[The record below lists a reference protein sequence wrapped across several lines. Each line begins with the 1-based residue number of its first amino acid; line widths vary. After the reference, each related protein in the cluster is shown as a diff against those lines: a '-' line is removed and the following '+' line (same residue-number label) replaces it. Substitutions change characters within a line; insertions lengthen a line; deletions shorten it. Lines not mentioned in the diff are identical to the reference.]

1 MQTIA
6 ERINEVLRVR
16 GVGKSEMA
24 QRIGVSPSSVST
36 MTSGKSNPSRQT
48 IKMICKEFLVDEEW
62 LRTGESSD
70 GRDPFAV
77 PAQVSLDDLAEVH
90 FLPSDQR
97 VLIEKFIALKPAVRQ
112 GILDYFLEVAAVVN
126 AGKTL

>member
-1 MQTIA
+1 MKDRIKFLRKHFNLTQEEFAARLSIKRGAVANYEIGRNIPSDSVIA
-6 ERINEVLRVR
+6 L
-16 GVGKSEMA
+16 
-24 QRIGVSPSSVST
+24 
-36 MTSGKSNPSRQT
+36 
-48 IKMICKEFLVDEEW
+48 ICKVFNVNKEW
-62 LRTGESSD
+62 LLHGEDAKPFVESS
-70 GRDPFAV
+70 RT
-77 PAQVSLDDLAEVH
+77 SLDDLAEVH